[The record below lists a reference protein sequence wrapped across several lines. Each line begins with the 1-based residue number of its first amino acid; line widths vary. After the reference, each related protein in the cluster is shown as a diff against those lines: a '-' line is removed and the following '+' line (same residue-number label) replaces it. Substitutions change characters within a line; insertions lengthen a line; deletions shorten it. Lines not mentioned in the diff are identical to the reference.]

1 MENRDIKNILQQAKT
16 IAVVGASQKPWRDS
30 NSIMQFLIDMGYM
43 VFPVNPVYTEVLGR
57 TCYASLKDIPEPIDI
72 VDIFR
77 NSEFVIPIVH
87 DAIAAR
93 TKTVWMQLGVVN
105 ETAAKLAHDA
115 GLSVIM
121 DKCIAVEY
129 RLHVRR

>member
-1 MENRDIKNILQQAKT
+1 MENRDIKNILQEAKT
-16 IAVVGASQKPWRDS
+16 IAIVGASQKPWRDS
-30 NSIMQFLIDMGYM
+30 NSIMQFLIDMGYT
-43 VFPVNPVYTEVLGR
+43 VFPVNPAYTEVLGVP
-57 TCYASLKDIPEPIDI
+57 CHASIKDIPEPVDI

-93 TKTVWMQLGVVN
+93 AKTIWMQLGVVN

-129 RLHVRR
+129 RSHMRR